1 MENKQNSEWKSMRY
15 QTLSSEECQKPFI
28 IKIRFIQPPLSNN
41 RLIDIRSFIDD
52 KATKVGV
59 SLKIDE
65 FNEVIK
71 NIRDQKQLDKIYN
84 NNREVH
90 LKCNGES
97 GFVIRVVNRSKDDSK
112 KCRFITISK
121 KQGEELL
128 DIANLLNLIFNSNE
142 AAERFSK

>member
-59 SLKIDE
+59 SLKMDE
-65 FNEVIK
+65 FNEIIK
-71 NIRDQKQLDKIYN
+71 NIRDPKQLDKIY

-128 DIANLLNLIFNSNE
+128 DIANLLNLIFNSEE